1 MTDLLRTPLPP
12 ELVAAM
18 AEAAGS
24 PLSADHL
31 PDATELLSALYALE
45 ARLSRLDLDGIEPE
59 FRWDARWNRGTGATA

>member
-1 MTDLLRTPLPP
+1 MTDLLRAPLLP

-24 PLSADHL
+24 PIADDHL
-31 PDATELLSALYALE
+31 HDATELLSALYALE
-45 ARLSRLDLDGIEPE
+45 TRLSQLDLDGIEPE